1 MEQFLNQLVNGLQ
14 IGTIYALIALGYTMV
29 YGIIKLINFAHG
41 DLIMIGSYVAYL
53 SIVHFGVPFPVAFL
67 LAMLFCA
74 LTGVLMDRIAYRPL
88 RHRPRLE
95 ALITAMGV
103 SLFIEHG
110 ARNLPFI
117 GPSFRRFPNVVDLKS
132 YPLVS
137 NVVVT
142 NVQILNVV
150 VAVVLMVILQY
161 IIKRT
166 KIGMAMRAVS
176 LDLEAAKLMGIDVDR
191 VIAVTFAIGGCL
203 AGAAGVLMGVAYPRL
218 SPYMG
223 IMPGLKAFV
232 AAVFGGI
239 GSIPG
244 AVVGGVLM
252 GVVETF
258 ATAAYSQVA
267 EGVFFVVLVAVLLF
281 RPTGLLGEPIAEKV

>member
-1 MEQFLNQLVNGLQ
+1 MEQFLNQLINGLQ
-14 IGTIYALIALGYTMV
+14 VGTIYALIALGYTMV
-29 YGIIKLINFAHG
+29 YGIIRLINFAHG
-41 DLIMIGSYVAYL
+41 DVIMIGSYVAYL
-53 SIVHFGVPFPVAFL
+53 SVVYLGAPFPIAFL
-67 LAMLFCA
+67 LAMLICG
-74 LTGVLMDRIAYRPL
+74 LTGVLMDRIAYKPL
-88 RHRPRLE
+88 RDRPRLE

-110 ARNLPFI
+110 ARTLPFI
-117 GPSFRRFPNVVDLKS
+117 GPSYRRFPDVIPTRSYEVV
-132 YPLVS
+132 P

-142 NVQILNVV
+142 NIQMLNVL

-161 IIKRT
+161 VIRRT

-176 LDLEAAKLMGIDVDR
+176 QDRDAARLMGINVDL
-191 VIAVTFAIGGCL
+191 VIAVTFAIGGSL

-244 AVVGGVLM
+244 AMVGGLVM

-258 ATAAYSQVA
+258 ATAIRSQIA
-267 EGVFFVVLVAVLLF
+267 EGVFFAVLVVVLLF
-281 RPTGLLGEPIAEKV
+281 RPAGLLGKPATEKV